1 MALIGEMNYLT
12 VDGST
17 YEIADA
23 AERNQTLTATYTSE
37 TEDLEITFTSAAN
50 ADNEEF

>member
-12 VDGST
+12 VDGDT

-23 AERNQTLTATYTSE
+23 AARLQTITATYTSA
-37 TEDLEITFTSAAN
+37 TEDLEIEFTSASD
-50 ADNEEF
+50 ADNMQF